1 MIVLDAGVVIAALD
15 GADVHAAAARALFE
29 EHAASL
35 IHPVNLGEALVRMVP
50 LGQERTAA
58 RQLVQLGVQRA
69 VLGDDH
75 SLHLARLRAAGTL
88 KMPDCCALVCAEEQ
102 ELPLATFDLRL
113 AEVARARGVTVLP

>member
-29 EHAASL
+29 EHAESL
-35 IHPVNLGEALVRMVP
+35 IHPVNLGEALVRTVQ

-69 VLGDDH
+69 VLGDNH

-102 ELPLATFDLRL
+102 ELPLATFDRRL
-113 AEVARARGVTVLP
+113 TEVARSHGIIVLP

>member
-1 MIVLDAGVVIAALD
+1 VIVLDAGVVIAALD
-15 GADVHAAAARALFE
+15 GADVHADAARALFE

-88 KMPDCCALVCAEEQ
+88 KMPDCCALVCAEEH
-102 ELPLATFDLRL
+102 ELPLATFDRRL